1 MKTALRLLGVL
12 SLATLTFVGCHELGH
27 VDGLGDYGGFGSSDV
42 VGEVDYVDT
51 RAREIEVRTDS
62 GRTSVVRYDDKTQ
75 VVYRQRNY
83 SVADLERGDYIAAQT
98 QQDRDGRIYTD
109 SITVRESVQDRG
121 DQRGGN
127 RLDHTEGRVEYVDQP
142 VLRPPR
148 ARRDEKRSELLVG
161 NIAPGLVT
169 LDNVGIGIDGRHDCP
184 PLRAPERANFCR
196 KVTPFKIDRQIE

>member
-1 MKTALRLLGVL
+1 MKTALRLFGLL

-27 VDGLGDYGGFGSSDV
+27 IDGLGDYGWFGSSDV

-51 RAREIEVRTDS
+51 GTREIEIRTDS
-62 GRTSVVRYDDKTQ
+62 GRMSVVRYDDKTQ

-121 DQRGGN
+121 DKRGGN
-127 RLDHTEGRVEYVDQP
+127 RLDRTEGRVEYVDQRRGTFELRDQRNRLIIVSIVFNAPRP
-142 VLRPPR
+142 VIGY
-148 ARRDEKRSELLVG
+148 AMAITSASKD
-161 NIAPGLVT
+161 AP
-169 LDNVGIGIDGRHDCP
+169 
-184 PLRAPERANFCR
+184 
-196 KVTPFKIDRQIE
+196 